1 MNTDNTT
8 NAALVLLMDAKP
20 LLSRQQYKTLRGQ
33 ILAGDPN
40 GAIKG
45 LGKIL
50 RRRNNSTID
59 LIRRAVIDDVPP
71 FTGEG
76 RA

>member
-8 NAALVLLMDAKP
+8 NAALVQLMDAKP
-20 LLSRQQYKTLRGQ
+20 MLSRQQYKTLRGQ
-33 ILAGDPN
+33 ILAGDPS

-50 RRRNNSTID
+50 RRRQ
-59 LIRRAVIDDVPP
+59 
-71 FTGEG
+71 GG
-76 RA
+76 RQ